1 MQIPAIK
8 QAGMQAITTKRI
20 TEDKPLPKLNAA
32 PVLYTHTIR
41 KKSPKKE
48 APTDHAGIDLTISHL
63 VS

>member
-1 MQIPAIK
+1 
-8 QAGMQAITTKRI
+8 MQAITTKRI